1 MCVCVCVCILKIILV
16 PETVSLWMSEKFPL
30 KESGLGTGPSPSQ
43 LQGLRER
50 VAGGLAQAGGRTGGD
65 RQTGQARLR
74 EGARS
79 PETAPAMSARG
90 VVQGATN
97 LELATRG

>member
-1 MCVCVCVCILKIILV
+1 MCVCVCVCIPKIILV

-30 KESGLGTGPSPSQ
+30 KESGLGTGPSPQ

-50 VAGGLAQAGGRTGGD
+50 VAGGLAQAGGRAGGD
-65 RQTGQARLR
+65 RQTGQAGLR
-74 EGARS
+74 EGARR
-79 PETAPAMSARG
+79 PETAPEMSARG
-90 VVQGATN
+90 GVQGATN